1 MKIILLFMVLLLSLP
16 AFARESIALPPVNF
30 QISTGHALSK
40 FDQAVL
46 HPEEILKRYTPTGV
60 KVSNKRVSQNEISFI
75 ATKTYLFISKSV
87 LVNGILES
95 SQVTRGCSREEVGYS
110 LKMRFETSDNL
121 VTDNVEAL
129 QVLICLR
136 EENQSK
142 ITGQIRSQII
152 TGSRYS
158 NPTGP
163 FAVSLIKDQVSPL
176 ISAMTEAIKSMR

>member
-1 MKIILLFMVLLLSLP
+1 MKKILLLMVLLLSLP
-16 AFARESIALPPVNF
+16 AFARENIVIPPVNF
-30 QISTGHALSK
+30 QISTDHALSK
-40 FDQAVL
+40 FDQALL
-46 HPEEILKRYTPTGV
+46 HPEEILKRYMPIGV
-60 KVSNKRVSQNEISFI
+60 KISNKRVTQNEISFI
-75 ATKTYLFISKSV
+75 ATKTYLFISKSI

-95 SQVTRGCSREEVGYS
+95 SEVIRGCSREEVGYE
-110 LKMRFETSDNL
+110 LKMHFESSDHL
-121 VTDNVEAL
+121 VTDNVEEL

-158 NPTGP
+158 YPTGP

-176 ISAMTEAIKSMR
+176 LSAMTEAIKSMR